1 MRKVLILT
9 GDAMVSARQTI
20 NGGGT
25 SDDGRYKFFI
35 NKIDETPDFIVVKGK
50 GIDVEKYVDVPKER
64 TMLVTCEPYGI
75 VGYPRGY
82 CDQFGTVLSCQP
94 ELKVSTTSGTRLVNT
109 PAVLPWYAGA
119 VFRNGKGVPTMNRED
134 LQHATPEKTKFM
146 SVITTKKA
154 FTKGHVDRLRFIKK
168 LKEYY
173 GDKVDIYGYG
183 FKDFEDK
190 WEVIAPYKYHIV
202 IENSTCD
209 FYWTEKLADCYLGG
223 AYPLYHGCTNIS
235 DYFPQGSFLPV
246 DIRDFNGFVKAV
258 ERAEREQLFENRG
271 ELLSEAKQ
279 LVLGKHN
286 MFNMIAAAFDAIE
299 DTAVAGK
306 ALLKPASAFFSWH
319 NLYLH
324 LVEWGYYKFL
334 SKYFV

>member
-1 MRKVLILT
+1 
-9 GDAMVSARQTI
+9 MVTARQTI
-20 NGGGT
+20 NGSGT
-25 SDDGRYKFFI
+25 SDDGLYKFFI
-35 NKIDETPDFIVVKGK
+35 NEIDEKPDFIVVKGK
-50 GIDVEKYVDVPKER
+50 GIDCEKYVDVPKER

-82 CDQFGTVLSCQP
+82 CDQFGMVLACQP
-94 ELKVSTTSGTRLVNT
+94 ELKVSPTSGTRLVNT
-109 PAVLPWYAGA
+109 PAVLPWYVGA
-119 VFRNGKGVPTMNRED
+119 VFRNGKGVATMNRED
-134 LQHATPEKTKFM
+134 LQRATPEKSKFM

-168 LKEYY
+168 LKEHY
-173 GDKVDIYGYG
+173 GDRVDVYGYG

-223 AYPLYHGCTNIS
+223 AYPLYHGCTNIG
-235 DYFPQGSFLPV
+235 DYFPQGAYTAV
-246 DIRDFNGFVKAV
+246 DIRDFDGFVKAV
-258 ERAEREQLFENRG
+258 ERVERERAFENSG
-271 ELLSEAKQ
+271 PQLAEAKQ

-286 MFNMIAAAFDAIE
+286 MFNIIAAAFDAIE
-299 DTAVAGK
+299 DTTTTGR
-306 ALLKPASAFFSWH
+306 ALLKPAKCFFSWH

-324 LVEWGYYKFL
+324 LFEWGYYKFL
-334 SKYFV
+334 SKHFV